1 MKKLLL
7 ILLLVSLV
15 HCQGKYVCK
24 GYSNPTPPEPP
35 VSDTVYSYF
44 PVIAQTANGTN
55 YYYAS
60 SDNGGNDGNNGLTP
74 ATPKATLPF
83 NDSGFMNALQP
94 GDSVLLKRGSE
105 WSSYNDF
112 TGTVNGT
119 PSGRIVFGAYGT
131 KGTEIKPGVYDNDPY
146 IHASRMNMNGEYWDL
161 VNIRFDDFTLRAS
174 GWSAGSSSPYP
185 DYDNG
190 IKVNN
195 APYFARLNITA
206 YFNYDVKILNCTFYE
221 NFSIQNRA
229 HPSHIPLD
237 NLTSELKGLGNIEK
251 LELGG
256 CYFPDTQTWGEDRMA
271 FGLVGDSLWIHNNV
285 AFGALDN
292 ILDLGSGRFHVI
304 ENNIFVRSLQS
315 TIKVHSQGGWCDS
328 LIIRF
333 NTLVTENAAAA
344 LTLENCRNA
353 YIYNN
358 SLAGKYWGFQFWDRD
373 RFRLEAYYG
382 TTKHCKVFNNVIK
395 GSVWIGG
402 EWTNEMIVATDK
414 FKWDTVYTFT
424 NYTSTTS
431 DLATITV
438 TDFGDFTGYLGI
450 GLASG
455 DTLHKYNEFNYNTYD
470 DSYNVRY
477 AETGDFPNQDGATNN
492 DYGLDNNTY
501 WLRSHTGEVAR
512 ASIAFTDDNSDDLT
526 VPTTFANY
534 GDYSLEAGSPDINSG
549 RALIMPSWTTYVPLT
564 DYFGTT
570 IDYNSLNRGAIQ

>member
-1 MKKLLL
+1 MRI
-7 ILLLVSLV
+7 ILLLVLTSLLR
-15 HCQGKYVCK
+15 CQMLQVNNYKLIKHEV
-24 GYSNPTPPEPP
+24 TPP
-35 VSDTVYSYF
+35 DTTSTNSYF
-44 PVIAQTANGTN
+44 PVIAQTADGTN

-60 SDNGGNDGNNGLTP
+60 SDNGGNDANNGLTP
-74 ATPKATLPF
+74 STPKATLPF
-83 NDSGFMNALQP
+83 KNATFMNALQP

-146 IHASRMNMNGEYWDL
+146 IHASRTNMNGSYWNL
-161 VNIRFDDFTLRAS
+161 ESIQFDDFTLRAS
-174 GWSAGSSSPYP
+174 SWSAGSSSPYP

-190 IKVNN
+190 IEVNN

-221 NFSIQNRA
+221 NFSIQNRT
-229 HPSHIPLD
+229 HPTHLPLD
-237 NLTSELKGLGNIEK
+237 NITSELKGLGNISK

-292 ILDLGSGRFHVI
+292 VLDLGSGKFHVI
-304 ENNIFVRSLQS
+304 ENNIFARALSSVV
-315 TIKVHSQGGWCDS
+315 KVHSQGGWCDS
-328 LIIRF
+328 IIVRF
-333 NTLVTENAAAA
+333 NIFVTEAASYP
-344 LTLENCRNA
+344 LVFENCRNI
-353 YIYNN
+353 YTYNN
-358 SLAGKYWGFQFWDRD
+358 TLVGKYWGFAFWDRD

-382 TTKHCKVFNNVIK
+382 TTKHCKVFNNLVK
-395 GSVWIGG
+395 GAIYIGG
-402 EWTNEMIVATDK
+402 QWTNEMIVSDNK
-414 FKWDTVYTFT
+414 FKWDTVYSFT

-431 DLATITV
+431 DIAYLPV

-455 DTLHKYNEFNYNTYD
+455 DTLHKYNDFTSNTYD
-470 DSYNVRY
+470 QNFYVRY

-492 DYGLDNNTY
+492 DYYLNNNTY
-501 WLRSHTGEVAR
+501 WLRSRSGETAR
-512 ASIAFTDDNSDDLT
+512 SSIAFVDDNSDDLT

-534 GDYSLEAGSPDINSG
+534 GDYSLEVGSPDLGTG
-549 RALIMPSWTTYVPLT
+549 RTVIMPSWTSYLPTT
-564 DYFGTT
+564 DYFGNTINYTT
-570 IDYNSLNRGAIQ
+570 PNRGAIQ